1 MCQSSLRLQVVFC
14 ILLCALVQTSTVR
27 RDELHTHDI
36 LQCNQ
41 ICRGP
46 SCECRRF
53 VYLLLS
59 LLYTLVGVGSTSG
72 SCGMISMGSGRSVN
86 TSPGCG
92 SHGIPRTFRS
102 TLLSYR
108 CPSGTPITD
117 CTTCV
122 PVSSMAMSS
131 VVFTLTPTN
140 TPLDHLDSNLCRV
153 HSPKL
158 GFSTLNCLPFQ
169 THVGSA
175 TVMMW
180 KNGRRLGTMLDQ
192 PSKQRASGFNAIPD
206 RGSKKSLRVLASPCT
221 DWTARSTSPLL
232 LLSPL
237 GESSGTTSPCQPFLM
252 VSQRATI
259 LGS

>member
-1 MCQSSLRLQVVFC
+1 
-14 ILLCALVQTSTVR
+14 
-27 RDELHTHDI
+27 
-36 LQCNQ
+36 
-41 ICRGP
+41 
-46 SCECRRF
+46 
-53 VYLLLS
+53 
-59 LLYTLVGVGSTSG
+59 
-72 SCGMISMGSGRSVN
+72 MGSGRSVN

-192 PSKQRASGFNAIPD
+192 PSKQRASGFQCDSRPRFQEVLEGARKSMHRLD
-206 RGSKKSLRVLASPCT
+206 RALDLSITFALALGRIFWHNFAVPTILDGIAKSDNTRLLIRLEDDSLAPHEVKVGHQSPC
-221 DWTARSTSPLL
+221 WIRVHTSFD
-232 LLSPL
+232 
-237 GESSGTTSPCQPFLM
+237 GT
-252 VSQRATI
+252 
-259 LGS
+259 G